1 MAIKPKLR
9 PKDEEF
15 SKIVASANS
24 GGGGGDKP
32 AAKGG
37 KGGGKSVNPMAKE
50 GSADY
55 KTMQKANAPDSFYG
69 YYDQNTGDYVPW
81 YIDMINGGGANA
93 AGPTFEGGVGTARLA
108 GGLLNAVGIS
118 PYGQDRPRA
127 FMPMEAYRG
136 GDDVP
141 LRQAPLVAA
150 PTGGGVIDAVV
161 TPPVSPPVSGFD
173 SQTVQDI
180 AAANEDAYLK
190 EVFTPEYRSM
200 DQAVGGYQYPSM
212 YRPMDRQVGLF
223 QEGQASTSPN
233 LSGAVTNGV
242 AEFADS
248 RLKRQQSVGNRPVSM
263 LDIDPAMM
271 GEVNTSINLLG
282 ANQPNLPNP
291 ATFSAT
297 PPSMAAMTPPS
308 QPNQALV
315 DFNQAMSTVPQML
328 QGTQIEQMYRDY
340 LLAGNRG
347 TFAQFTGAQ

>member
-1 MAIKPKLR
+1 MGIRPKLR

-15 SKIVASANS
+15 GKIVAAANS
-24 GGGGGDKP
+24 GGGDDKP
-32 AAKGG
+32 ASGG
-37 KGGGKSVNPMAKE
+37 KGGGKSVNPMAKK

-55 KTMQKANAPDSFYG
+55 KKMQKANAPDSFYG

-81 YIDMINGGGANA
+81 YIDMINGGGANQ
-93 AGPTFEGGVGTARLA
+93 AGPTFEGGFGTARLA
-108 GGLLNAVGIS
+108 GGLLNAAGVS
-118 PYGQDRPRA
+118 PYGQDRARA
-127 FMPMEAYRG
+127 FMPMEAFRG

-141 LRQAPLVAA
+141 LRQAPLAAA
-150 PTGGGVIDAVV
+150 PTGGGAGVGAGGGVIDAAV
-161 TPPVSPPVSGFD
+161 TPVVDYSPYGDAGFYDGMEVNRPV
-173 SQTVQDI
+173 
-180 AAANEDAYLK
+180 AL
-190 EVFTPEYRSM
+190 EYRSM

-223 QEGQASTSPN
+223 QQGQALLSPN
-233 LSGAVTNGV
+233 LSAGTTEGV
-242 AEFADS
+242 AQLADL
-248 RLKRQQSVGNRPVSM
+248 RLARQEAIGNRPVPQDDM
-263 LDIDPAMM
+263 PAILSFGG
-271 GEVNTSINLLG
+271 GERMP
-282 ANQPNLPNP
+282 QPSLPSP

-297 PPSMAAMTPPS
+297 APSTAGMTPPS